1 MQLFFAKILLF
12 CVVVLPLYLAF
23 LSLGNILGSKSKSK
37 RKKLE
42 KKNRAGE
49 SNEIKKF
56 KKYYGLEK
64 PGSLKDIM

>member
-12 CVVVLPLYLAF
+12 CVLVLPLYLAF
-23 LSLGNILGSKSKSK
+23 LSVSSIRGSKLKSK

-42 KKNRAGE
+42 KKKKAGE

-56 KKYYGLEK
+56 KKYYGLQK